1 MKTSDKRRALVLGL
15 GASGLAA
22 ARLLLHHGWSV
33 SVADAKADSS
43 SLSRLFPAD
52 GPGVSLVH
60 DVTAV
65 SRLDVEQ
72 VVVSPGIA
80 HEHPWL
86 NHLREANIPVKPEF
100 ELGLSM
106 MPASRV
112 IAVTG
117 TNGKSSLVKWMADTL
132 VMAGFHAVPAG
143 NYGTPPSELALLPK
157 QPDFVVLEL
166 SSFQLEQA
174 TSFKPDVAILLNISP
189 NHLDRHPSYE
199 AYVAAKARLFSRM
212 GRTDLAI
219 IHAPAWCMLRDMVP
233 GDLSPVFFDAVCPEG
248 YGFDGEAVVTSGQ
261 PAVNLRH
268 TWWGRY
274 PLGVNAAAGV
284 VALSSL
290 GVPVEVM
297 EAAARTFVPLAH
309 RMELVTEWQG
319 VRFVNDSKASTMSAL
334 AAAVNSGAAKK
345 HLIAGGILKE
355 RDVNFVKELLAKNC
369 IFVYCIGQASQ
380 NLVAAW
386 KDCVPCAD
394 CGDLETA
401 VRSAC
406 RHAKAGEEVILSPG
420 CSSFDQ
426 FASYAQR
433 GEKFK
438 QWVQL
443 CTNETITRKV

>member
-1 MKTSDKRRALVLGL
+1 MKTLDKRRALVLGL

-22 ARLLLHHGWSV
+22 ARLLLQHGWSV
-33 SVADAKADSS
+33 SVADEKADQATI
-43 SLSRLFPAD
+43 SRLFPAD
-52 GPGVSLVH
+52 GPGISLVH
-60 DVTAV
+60 DVAAL
-65 SRLDVEQ
+65 SRSDVDQ

-86 NHLREANIPVKPEF
+86 NHLRETAISVIPEF

-106 MPASRV
+106 MPTSRV

-132 VMAGFHAVPAG
+132 TLAGFHAVPAG
-143 NYGTPPSELALLPK
+143 NYGTPPSDLARLPK

-174 TSFKPDVAILLNISP
+174 TSFKPDAAILLNLSP

-199 AYVAAKARLFSRM
+199 AYIEAKARLFSRM
-212 GRTDLAI
+212 GCTDLAI
-219 IHAPAWCMLRDMVP
+219 VHTPAWPALRKWTP
-233 GDLSPVFFDAVCPEG
+233 AGLEPVLFDAGSPEG
-248 YGFDGEAVVTSGQ
+248 FGFDGASVVRSGQ
-261 PAVNLRH
+261 PVVDLRS
-268 TWWGRY
+268 TWWGRF
-274 PLGVNAAAGV
+274 PLGINAAAGV
-284 VALSSL
+284 AALSSF
-290 GVPVEVM
+290 GVSSGVM

-309 RMELVTEWQG
+309 RMELVMEWQG

-334 AAAVNSGAAKK
+334 AAAVNSGSAKK

-355 RDVNFVKELLAKNC
+355 RDVIFVKELLAKNC
-369 IFVYCIGQASQ
+369 LFVYCIGQASQ
-380 NLVAAW
+380 KLVAAW
-386 KDCVPCAD
+386 NEVVPCKD

-401 VRSAC
+401 VRLAC
-406 RHAKAGEEVILSPG
+406 GQVKTGEEVLLSPG

-438 QWVQL
+438 QWVQV